1 MKNKTKLQADLEKHG
16 LETHPGC
23 AVDLFESVRFE
34 YGEDVAK
41 DVIKYFSDVE
51 VMKAV
56 HNALLTNR
64 IID

>member
-23 AVDLFESVRFE
+23 RVNLFESVKLE
-34 YGEDVAK
+34 YGEEVAK
-41 DVIKYFSDVE
+41 DVIRYFSDIE

-56 HNALLTNR
+56 HNALLTNG